1 MARHDII
8 IDKFTSKMKK
18 AFYKAW
24 KDRGIYQILIGDWNK
39 GAKVIVAELKEIVDK
54 QFTTLLIESIEET
67 INSNDYPKWMEK
79 WKTEDLA
86 NKVMQGFDEVSGRG
100 KIPFADKEMMDLM
113 YDAFAITKA
122 RQKQLRF
129 EKGIITDDMKVL
141 DKYFFPKV
149 DLKNLPDAKIP
160 FNIDSWEELRI
171 EIQDKSNVIT
181 FYKLLDNKTII
192 GKFST
197 DGKKVKIVGKLIQFL
212 EECATSQRR
221 GTFHYSQRKH
231 KSRLD
236 IILRDLFN
244 IEAES
249 IISVEGKKNCYKPLF
264 QISHYDKDGSS
275 RYGHQ
280 HSNNTKKP
288 NDKDLGIFTM
298 DEDKDGYLYEE
309 Q

>member
-1 MARHDII
+1 MI
-8 IDKFTSKMKK
+8 
-18 AFYKAW
+18 
-24 KDRGIYQILIGDWNK
+24 
-39 GAKVIVAELKEIVDK
+39 ELG
-54 QFTTLLIESIEET
+54 L
-67 INSNDYPKWMEK
+67 YP
-79 WKTEDLA
+79 T
-86 NKVMQGFDEVSGRG
+86 
-100 KIPFADKEMMDLM
+100 
-113 YDAFAITKA
+113 
-122 RQKQLRF
+122 
-129 EKGIITDDMKVL
+129 
-141 DKYFFPKV
+141 KV

-212 EECATSQRR
+212 EECATSQRI

-288 NDKDLGIFTM
+288 NDKDLGIFTL